1 MNFASD
7 NAAGIAP
14 EIVAAI
20 SRANDGAAL
29 AYGRDDWTRR
39 AERSFAEIFQREVA
53 VFLVPTGTA
62 ANALALA
69 HLTPPWG
76 AVLCHDEAHIATDE
90 CGAPEFFGGGIK
102 LVGLAGEAGKITPA
116 TLQHALADG
125 QWGGPHHVSP
135 AVLSLSQATEAGT
148 VYRADEI
155 RQLADI
161 AHGRGLAVHVD
172 GARFANALARM
183 NASPAQA
190 TWMAGVD
197 VLSFGATKG
206 GAMAAEAVVFFDAAR
221 GANMSERRKR
231 GGHLVSKHRF
241 IAAQIEAYF
250 TDDLW
255 LRLARH
261 ANAMADR
268 LASGLAAAGLHPVW
282 PVEANEVFVALPLP
296 VDERLK
302 AAGASYYRWTTDA
315 LPHAPG
321 IGAGYHARAPR
332 HLVCHD
338 CGRGRSF
345 CGGYNCF
352 LMTRQRQSYAQ
363 IPAIVAAC
371 ADKP

>member
-14 EIVAAI
+14 EILAAI
-20 SRANDGAAL
+20 ARANDGAAL
-29 AYGRDDWTRR
+29 AYGRDEWTKRVEAR
-39 AERSFAEIFQREVA
+39 FAEMFERDVA

-102 LVGLAGEAGKITPA
+102 LMGLAGEAGKIAPA
-116 TLQHALADG
+116 TLQHALERG

-148 VYRADEI
+148 IYRPAEI

-161 AHGRGLAVHVD
+161 AHARGLAVHVD
-172 GARFANALARM
+172 GARIGNALARM

-190 TWMAGVD
+190 TWQAGVD
-197 VLSFGATKG
+197 ALSFGATKG
-206 GAMAAEAVVFFDAAR
+206 GALAAEAVLFFDPAR

-241 IAAQIEAYF
+241 VAAQIEAYLA
-250 TDDLW
+250 DDLW

-268 LASGLAAAGLHPVW
+268 LAAGLAAAGFAPVW
-282 PVEANEVFVALPLP
+282 PVEANEVFVALPSRT
-296 VDERLK
+296 DERLK
-302 AAGASYYRWTTDA
+302 AAGASYYPWTTDA
-315 LPHAPG
+315 PPNGTVLPLDVV
-321 IGAGYHARAPR
+321 
-332 HLVCHD
+332 LV
-338 CGRGRSF
+338 RLVTSF
-345 CGGYNCF
+345 ATTADDVDRF
-352 LMTRQRQSYAQ
+352 VTTAQ
-363 IPAIVAAC
+363 A
-371 ADKP
+371 